1 LGFESNFYI
10 CKCVNYIYKLRF
22 KKMKKLKGIT
32 WNHTRGLLPMVATA
46 QRFTELNPGIE
57 ISWEKR
63 SLQEFADASIEDLAK
78 RFDLL
83 VIDHPW
89 TGFGADTKTILPLSD
104 YFSPEYIK
112 DQEINTVGCSYGSYV
127 FDNKLW
133 ALPIDAATP
142 VAAAR
147 LDILEKKGLKVP
159 QTYADLLALAK
170 KGLVAFAGIPVD
182 SLMTFYSYC
191 CSLGEPPF
199 LSKEKVISTEIGVK
213 ALQMHR
219 ELAQLMDS
227 ANFNRN
233 PIQVYEAMVNTDEIA
248 YCPFAYGYSNYSRIG
263 YSKNL
268 LHFYDLVQLNDFP
281 MISSLGGTGL
291 AVSSFSQHIPEALQ
305 YAEFTGSSQVQQ
317 NIFADN
323 GGQPGH
329 LQAWKSERINQLTHD
344 YFKNTLPALERAFLR
359 PRYSGHMYFQDHAGD
374 VVRDYL
380 LNGGNEIA
388 VLDEMNALYVKSL
401 NL

>member
-1 LGFESNFYI
+1 
-10 CKCVNYIYKLRF
+10 
-22 KKMKKLKGIT
+22 MKRLKGIT

-78 RFDLL
+78 RFDLM

-89 TGFGADTKTILPLSD
+89 TGFGAQTNVILPLSD
-104 YFSPEYIK
+104 HLSPAYIK
-112 DQEINTVGCSYGSYV
+112 DQEINTVGKSYGSYV
-127 FDNKLW
+127 FNNKLW

-142 VAAAR
+142 VASAR
-147 LDILEKKGLKVP
+147 IDLLEKQGLKVP
-159 QTYADLLALAK
+159 QTYDDLLALAK

-182 SLMTFYSYC
+182 VLMSFYSYC
-191 CSLGEPPF
+191 CSLGEAPF
-199 LSKEKVISTEIGVK
+199 QSEEQVISPETGKK
-213 ALQMHR
+213 ALQMFR
-219 ELAQLMDS
+219 ELAQLMDK

-233 PIQVYEAMVNTDEIA
+233 PIQVYEAMVNSDEIA
-248 YCPFAYGYSNYSRIG
+248 YCPFAYGYSNYSRTG

-268 LHFYDLVQLNDFP
+268 LHFYDLVRLNDQP

-291 AVSSFSQHIPEALQ
+291 AVSSFSEHIPEAIK
-305 YAEFTGSSQVQQ
+305 YAEFTASSQVQQ
-317 NIFADN
+317 TIFADN

-329 LQAWKSERINQLTHD
+329 LQAWKNDRINALTHD

-359 PRYSGHMYFQDHAGD
+359 PRYYGHMYFQDHAGD

-380 LNGGNEIA
+380 MNGGDENA
-388 VLDEMNALYVKSL
+388 VLEELNALYIKSL
-401 NL
+401 NLKA

>member
-1 LGFESNFYI
+1 
-10 CKCVNYIYKLRF
+10 
-22 KKMKKLKGIT
+22 MKRLKGIT

-46 QRFTELNPGIE
+46 QRFTELNPEIE

-63 SLQEFADASIEDLAK
+63 SLQEFADASIEDLSK

-89 TGFGADTKTILPLSD
+89 TGFGAQTNAILPLSD
-104 YFSPEYIK
+104 YLSTEYIK
-112 DQEINTVGCSYGSYV
+112 DQEINTVGQSYGSYV
-127 FDNKLW
+127 FGNKIW

-142 VAAAR
+142 VASAR

-159 QTYADLLALAK
+159 QTYDDLLVLAK

-182 SLMTFYSYC
+182 VLMSFYMYC
-191 CSLGEPPF
+191 CSLGEAPF
-199 LSKEKVISTEIGVK
+199 QSQEKVISMETGKK
-213 ALQMHR
+213 ALLLFR
-219 ELAQLMDS
+219 ELAQLIDV

-233 PIQVYEAMVNTDEIA
+233 PIQVYEAMVNSDEIA

-263 YSKNL
+263 YSQNL
-268 LHFYDLVQLNDFP
+268 LHFYDLVKLNDQP

-291 AVSSFSQHIPEALQ
+291 AVSSFSQNIPEAIK
-305 YAEFTGSSQVQQ
+305 YAEFTASSLIQQ

-329 LQAWKSERINQLTHD
+329 LQAWKSDRMNQLTHD

-380 LNGGNEIA
+380 MNGGDEES
-388 VLDEMNALYVKSL
+388 VLEELNALYVKSL
-401 NL
+401 NLRTT

>member
-1 LGFESNFYI
+1 
-10 CKCVNYIYKLRF
+10 
-22 KKMKKLKGIT
+22 MKKLKGIT

-46 QRFTELNPGIE
+46 QRFTELYPDVE

-89 TGFGADTKTILPLSD
+89 TGFGAATNTIVPLSD
-104 YFSPEYIK
+104 HFSSEYIK
-112 DQEINTVGCSYGSYV
+112 DQEINTVGKSYESYV
-127 FDNKLW
+127 FNNKLW

-147 LDILEKKGLKVP
+147 LDILEKNGLKVP
-159 QTYADLLALAK
+159 ETFEDLLALAK

-182 SLMTFYSYC
+182 SLMTFYSFC
-191 CSLGEPPF
+191 CSLDEAPF
-199 LSKEKVISTEIGVK
+199 QSQHKVISEETGIK

-219 ELAQLMDS
+219 ELAQLMDP

-268 LHFYDLVQLNDFP
+268 LHFYDLVKLNDQP

-291 AVSSFSQHIPEALQ
+291 AVSAFSENLPEALK

-329 LQAWKSERINQLTHD
+329 LQAWKSDRINAITHD

-380 LNGGNEIA
+380 MNGGDEKE
-388 VLDEMNALYVKSL
+388 VLAAMDALYVKSL
-401 NL
+401 NPETV

>member
-1 LGFESNFYI
+1 
-10 CKCVNYIYKLRF
+10 
-22 KKMKKLKGIT
+22 MKRLKGIT

-46 QRFTELNPGIE
+46 QRFTELNPRIE

-89 TGFGADTKTILPLSD
+89 TGFGAQTNAILPLSD
-104 YFSPEYIK
+104 YLSADYIK
-112 DQEINTVGCSYGSYV
+112 DQEINTVGRSYESYV
-127 FDNKLW
+127 FSNKLW

-147 LDILEKKGLKVP
+147 LDILEKHSFKVP
-159 QTYADLLALAK
+159 ETYNELLALAK

-182 SLMTFYSYC
+182 VLMSFYMYC
-191 CSLGEPPF
+191 CSLGEAPF
-199 LSKEKVISTEIGVK
+199 QFQEKVISMETGTK
-213 ALQMHR
+213 ALQLFR
-219 ELAQLMDS
+219 ELAQLIDP

-233 PIQVYEAMVNTDEIA
+233 PIQVYEAMVNSDEIA

-263 YSKNL
+263 YSQNL
-268 LHFYDLVQLNDFP
+268 LHFYDLVRLNDQP

-291 AVSSFSQHIPEALQ
+291 AISSFSQHIPEALK
-305 YAEFTGSSQVQQ
+305 YAEFTASSQVQQ

-329 LQAWKSERINQLTHD
+329 LQAWKSDRINQLTHH
-344 YFKNTLPALERAFLR
+344 YFKNTLPALQRAFLR

-380 LNGGNEIA
+380 MNGGNEELI
-388 VLDEMNALYVKSL
+388 LEGLNALYVKSL
-401 NL
+401 NLQAK

>member
-1 LGFESNFYI
+1 
-10 CKCVNYIYKLRF
+10 
-22 KKMKKLKGIT
+22 MKKLKGIT

-46 QRFTELNPGIE
+46 QRFTELNPEIE

-104 YFSPEYIK
+104 YLSAEYIK
-112 DQEINTVGCSYGSYV
+112 DQEINTVGKSYGSYV
-127 FDNKLW
+127 FHDKLW

-147 LDILEKKGLKVP
+147 LDILEKQGLKVP
-159 QTYADLLALAK
+159 QTYDDLLALAK
-170 KGLVAFAGIPVD
+170 KGLIAFAGIPVD
-182 SLMTFYSYC
+182 SLMTFYSFC
-191 CSLGEPPF
+191 CSLGKAPF
-199 LSKEKVISTEIGVK
+199 QSQEKVISEETGKK

-219 ELAQLMDS
+219 ELAQLMDP

-233 PIQVYEAMVNTDEIA
+233 PIQVYEAMVNSDEIA
-248 YCPFAYGYSNYSRIG
+248 YCPFAYGYSNYSRSG

-268 LHFYDLVQLNDFP
+268 LHFYDLVKLNDKP

-291 AVSSFSQHIPEALQ
+291 AVSSFSQYIPEAIK

-317 NIFADN
+317 NIFSDN

-329 LQAWKSERINQLTHD
+329 LQAWKNDRINGITHD

-380 LNGGNEIA
+380 MNGG
-388 VLDEMNALYVKSL
+388 DEEAALSAMNALYIKSL

>member
-1 LGFESNFYI
+1 
-10 CKCVNYIYKLRF
+10 
-22 KKMKKLKGIT
+22 MKKLKGIT
-32 WNHTRGLLPMVATA
+32 WNHTRGLLPMVATS
-46 QRFTELNPGIE
+46 QRFTELNPDIE

-89 TGFGADTKTILPLSD
+89 TGFGADTKAILPLSD
-104 YFSPEYIK
+104 YLSAEYIK
-112 DQEINTVGCSYGSYV
+112 DQKINTVGRSYGSYV
-127 FDNKLW
+127 FSDKLW

-142 VAAAR
+142 VASAR
-147 LDILEKKGLKVP
+147 LDILEKNDLKVP
-159 QTYADLLALAK
+159 ENYDNLLALAK

-182 SLMTFYSYC
+182 VLMSFYMYC
-191 CSLGEPPF
+191 CSLGEAPF
-199 LSKEKVISTEIGVK
+199 QSQEKVISKETGKK
-213 ALQMHR
+213 ALQMFR
-219 ELAQLMDS
+219 ELAQLIDP

-233 PIQVYEAMVNTDEIA
+233 PIQVYEAMVNSDEIA
-248 YCPFAYGYSNYSRIG
+248 YCPFAYGYSNYSRMG
-263 YSKNL
+263 YSQKL
-268 LHFYDLVQLNDFP
+268 LHFYDLVKLNDRP

-291 AVSSFSQHIPEALQ
+291 AVSSFSQHIPEAIQ

-329 LQAWKSERINQLTHD
+329 LQAWKSGRINGITHD

-380 LNGGNEIA
+380 MNGGNEEL
-388 VLDEMNALYVKSL
+388 VLEKMNELYVKSL
-401 NL
+401 KLQAQ

>member
-1 LGFESNFYI
+1 
-10 CKCVNYIYKLRF
+10 
-22 KKMKKLKGIT
+22 MKKLKGIT
-32 WNHTRGLLPMVATA
+32 WNHTRGILPMVATA
-46 QRFTELNPGIE
+46 QRFTELNPDVE

-63 SLQEFADASIEDLAK
+63 SLQDFADHNIEDLAR
-78 RFDLL
+78 RFDLM

-89 TGFGADTKTILPLSD
+89 TGFGAKTNTILPLSD
-104 YFSPEYIK
+104 YLSADYIQNQK
-112 DQEINTVGCSYGSYV
+112 ENTVGKSYESYV
-127 FDNKLW
+127 FGEKLW

-147 LDILEKKGLKVP
+147 LDILEEKGLSLP
-159 QTYADLLALAK
+159 QNFDDLLALAK
-170 KGLVAFAGIPVD
+170 KGLVAFAGIPID
-182 SLMTFYSYC
+182 SLMSFYMFC
-191 CSLGEPPF
+191 CSLGEAPF
-199 LSKEKVISTEIGVK
+199 QSEEQVISNEIGKK
-213 ALQMHR
+213 ALQLFR
-219 ELAQLMDS
+219 ELAQNI
-227 ANFNRN
+227 APENFDRN
-233 PIQVYEAMVNTDEIA
+233 PIKVYEAMVNTNDIA

-263 YSKNL
+263 YSQNL
-268 LHFYDLVQLNDFP
+268 LHFYDLVSLNGQN
-281 MISSLGGTGL
+281 MTSALGGTGL
-291 AVSSFSQHIPEALQ
+291 AVSAFSQHIPEAIK

-329 LQAWKSERINQLTHD
+329 LQAWKNERINGVTHD

-380 LNGGNEIA
+380 MNGGDEEL
-388 VLDEMNALYVKSL
+388 VLSAMDALYIKSL

>member
-1 LGFESNFYI
+1 
-10 CKCVNYIYKLRF
+10 
-22 KKMKKLKGIT
+22 MKKLKGIT

-46 QRFTELNPGIE
+46 QRFSELNPGIE

-63 SLQEFADASIEDLAK
+63 SLQEFADASIDDLAK
-78 RFDLL
+78 RFDLM

-89 TGFGADTKTILPLSD
+89 TGFGAQTNAILPLSNYLSSD
-104 YFSPEYIK
+104 YIK
-112 DQEINTVGCSYGSYV
+112 DQEINTVGSSYGSYV
-127 FDNKLW
+127 FSNKLW

-159 QTYADLLALAK
+159 ETYNDLLALAQ

-182 SLMTFYSYC
+182 VLMSFYMYC
-191 CSLGEPPF
+191 CSLGEAPF
-199 LSKEKVISTEIGVK
+199 QSQEKVISVETGKK
-213 ALQMHR
+213 ALQMFR
-219 ELAQLMDS
+219 ELAQLVDS

-263 YSKNL
+263 YSQNL
-268 LHFYDLVQLNDFP
+268 LHFYDLVRLNNKP

-291 AVSSFSQHIPEALQ
+291 AVSSYSQNIPEAIR
-305 YAEFTGSSQVQQ
+305 YAEFTASSQIQQ
-317 NIFADN
+317 SIFADN

-329 LQAWKSERINQLTHD
+329 LQAWKNDRINQLTHD

-359 PRYSGHMYFQDHAGD
+359 PRYAGHMHFQDNAGTII
-374 VVRDYL
+374 RNYL
-380 LNGGNEIA
+380 MNGGDEEIILKE
-388 VLDEMNALYVKSL
+388 LDALYVASL
-401 NL
+401 NI

>member
-1 LGFESNFYI
+1 
-10 CKCVNYIYKLRF
+10 
-22 KKMKKLKGIT
+22 MKKLKGIT

-46 QRFTELNPGIE
+46 QRFSELNPDIE

-89 TGFGADTKTILPLSD
+89 TGFGAANNTILPLSD
-104 YFSPEYIK
+104 YLSTEYIK
-112 DQEINTVGCSYGSYV
+112 DQETNTVGRSYGSYV
-127 FDNKLW
+127 FSDKLW

-142 VAAAR
+142 IAAAR
-147 LDILEKKGLKVP
+147 LDILEKQGLKVP
-159 QTYADLLALAK
+159 ETYDDLLALSK

-182 SLMTFYSYC
+182 SLMTFYSFC
-191 CSLGEPPF
+191 CSLGEAPF
-199 LSKEKVISTEIGVK
+199 QSQEKVISVTIGKK

-219 ELAQLMDS
+219 ELAQLIDP

-233 PIQVYEAMVNTDEIA
+233 PIQVYEAMINSDEIA
-248 YCPFAYGYSNYSRIG
+248 YCPFAYGYSNYSRTG
-263 YSKNL
+263 YGKNL
-268 LHFYDLVQLNDFP
+268 LHFYDLVKLNDQP

-291 AVSSFSQHIPEALQ
+291 AVSAFSQHISEAIK
-305 YAEFTGSSQVQQ
+305 YAEFTGSSPVQQ

-329 LQAWKSERINQLTHD
+329 LQAWKNERINGITHD

-359 PRYSGHMYFQDHAGD
+359 PRYAGHMFFQDHAGD

-380 LNGGNEIA
+380 MNGGNEED
-388 VLDEMNALYVKSL
+388 VLEKMNALYAKSL

>member
-1 LGFESNFYI
+1 
-10 CKCVNYIYKLRF
+10 
-22 KKMKKLKGIT
+22 MKKLKGIT
-32 WNHTRGLLPMVATA
+32 WNHTRGLLPMVATS
-46 QRFTELNPGIE
+46 QRFTELYPDVE

-89 TGFGADTKTILPLSD
+89 TGFGAATNTIVPLSD
-104 YFSPEYIK
+104 HFSAEYIK
-112 DQEINTVGCSYGSYV
+112 DQEVNTVGKSYESYV
-127 FDNKLW
+127 FNNKLW

-147 LDILEKKGLKVP
+147 LDILESKGLKVP
-159 QTYADLLALAK
+159 ETYEDLLALAK

-182 SLMTFYSYC
+182 SLMTFYSFC
-191 CSLGEPPF
+191 CSLGEAPF
-199 LSKEKVISTEIGVK
+199 QSQEKVISKETGIK

-219 ELAQLMDS
+219 ELAQLMDP

-233 PIQVYEAMVNTDEIA
+233 PIQVYEAMVNTDAIA

-268 LHFYDLVQLNDFP
+268 LHFYDLVKLNDQP

-291 AVSSFSQHIPEALQ
+291 AVSAFSQHLPEALK

-329 LQAWKSERINQLTHD
+329 LQAWKSERINGITHD

-359 PRYSGHMYFQDHAGD
+359 PRYAGHMYFQDHAGD

-380 LNGGNEIA
+380 MNGGDEKA
-388 VLDEMNALYVKSL
+388 VLAAMDALYVKSL
-401 NL
+401 NMETV

>member
-1 LGFESNFYI
+1 
-10 CKCVNYIYKLRF
+10 
-22 KKMKKLKGIT
+22 MKKLKGIT

-46 QRFTELNPGIE
+46 QRFTELYPDVE

-89 TGFGADTKTILPLSD
+89 TGFGAATNTIVPLSD
-104 YFSPEYIK
+104 HFSSEYIK
-112 DQEINTVGCSYGSYV
+112 DQEVNTVGKSYESYV
-127 FDNKLW
+127 FNNKLW

-147 LDILEKKGLKVP
+147 LDILEKNGLKVP
-159 QTYADLLALAK
+159 ETFEDLLALAK

-182 SLMTFYSYC
+182 SLMTFYSFC
-191 CSLGEPPF
+191 CSLGEAPF
-199 LSKEKVISTEIGVK
+199 QSQQKVISEETGIK

-268 LHFYDLVQLNDFP
+268 LHFYDLVKLNDQP

-291 AVSSFSQHIPEALQ
+291 AVSAFSKNLPEALK

-329 LQAWKSERINQLTHD
+329 LQAWKSDRINAITHD

-380 LNGGNEIA
+380 MNGGDEKE
-388 VLDEMNALYVKSL
+388 VLAAMDALYVKSL
-401 NL
+401 NPATV

>member
-1 LGFESNFYI
+1 
-10 CKCVNYIYKLRF
+10 
-22 KKMKKLKGIT
+22 MKRLKGIT
-32 WNHTRGLLPMVATA
+32 WNHTRGLLPMAATA

-89 TGFGADTKTILPLSD
+89 TGFGAQTNAILPLSD
-104 YFSPEYIK
+104 YLSPDYIK
-112 DQEINTVGCSYGSYV
+112 DQETNTVGRSYGSYV
-127 FDNKLW
+127 FGNKLW

-147 LDILEKKGLKVP
+147 LDILEQQELEVP

-182 SLMTFYSYC
+182 VLMSFYMYC
-191 CSLGEPPF
+191 CSLGEAPF
-199 LSKEKVISTEIGVK
+199 QSEEKVVSPETGKK
-213 ALQMHR
+213 ALQMFR
-219 ELAQLMDS
+219 ELAQLIDV

-263 YSKNL
+263 YSRKL
-268 LHFYDLVQLNDFP
+268 LHFYDLVSLNNQP

-291 AVSSFSQHIPEALQ
+291 AVSSFSEHIPEVIK
-305 YAEFTGSSQVQQ
+305 YAEFTASSQVQQ

-329 LQAWKSERINQLTHD
+329 LQAWKSDRINQLTHD

-380 LNGGNEIA
+380 MNGGNEDV
-388 VLDEMNALYVKSL
+388 VLDELNALYVKSL
-401 NL
+401 NLQTT

>member
-1 LGFESNFYI
+1 
-10 CKCVNYIYKLRF
+10 
-22 KKMKKLKGIT
+22 MKKLKGIT
-32 WNHTRGLLPMVATA
+32 WNHTRGLLPMVATS
-46 QRFTELNPGIE
+46 QRFTELNPDIE

-89 TGFGADTKTILPLSD
+89 TGFGADTKAILPLSD
-104 YFSPEYIK
+104 YLSAEYIK
-112 DQEINTVGCSYGSYV
+112 DQKINTVGRSYGSYV
-127 FDNKLW
+127 FSDKLW

-142 VAAAR
+142 VASAR
-147 LDILEKKGLKVP
+147 LDILEKNDLKVP
-159 QTYADLLALAK
+159 ENYDDLLALAK

-182 SLMTFYSYC
+182 VLMSFYMYC
-191 CSLGEPPF
+191 CSLGEAPF
-199 LSKEKVISTEIGVK
+199 QSQEKVISKETGKK
-213 ALQMHR
+213 ALQMFR
-219 ELAQLMDS
+219 ELAQLIDP

-233 PIQVYEAMVNTDEIA
+233 PIQVYEAMVNSDEIA
-248 YCPFAYGYSNYSRIG
+248 YCPFAYGYSNYSRMG
-263 YSKNL
+263 YSQKL
-268 LHFYDLVQLNDFP
+268 LHFYDLVKLNDRP

-291 AVSSFSQHIPEALQ
+291 AVSSFSQHIPEAIQ

-329 LQAWKSERINQLTHD
+329 LQAWKSGRINGITHD

-380 LNGGNEIA
+380 MNGGKEELVLEKMNE
-388 VLDEMNALYVKSL
+388 LYVKSL
-401 NL
+401 KLQAQ

>member
-1 LGFESNFYI
+1 
-10 CKCVNYIYKLRF
+10 
-22 KKMKKLKGIT
+22 MKKLKGIT
-32 WNHTRGLLPMVATA
+32 WNHTRGLLPMVATS

-78 RFDLL
+78 KFDLL

-89 TGFGADTKTILPLSD
+89 TGFGAHTNAILPLSD
-104 YFSPEYIK
+104 YLSAEYIK
-112 DQEINTVGCSYGSYV
+112 DQEINTVGKSYASYV
-127 FDNKLW
+127 FSDKLW

-142 VAAAR
+142 VASAR
-147 LDILEKKGLKVP
+147 LDILEKQGLTVP
-159 QTYADLLALAK
+159 QTYDELLALAK

-182 SLMTFYSYC
+182 VLMSFYMYC
-191 CSLGEPPF
+191 CSLGEAPF
-199 LSKEKVISTEIGVK
+199 QSQEKVISTETGTK
-213 ALQMHR
+213 ALQLFR
-219 ELAQLMDS
+219 ELAQLIDP

-233 PIQVYEAMVNTDEIA
+233 PIQVYEAMVNSDEIA
-248 YCPFAYGYSNYSRIG
+248 YCPFAYGYSNYSRTG

-268 LHFYDLVQLNDFP
+268 LHFYDLVKLNDQP

-291 AVSSFSQHIPEALQ
+291 AVSSFSQHIPEAIQ

-329 LQAWKSERINQLTHD
+329 LQAWKSDRINQLTHD

-380 LNGGNEIA
+380 MKGGNEES
-388 VLDEMNALYVKSL
+388 VLSAMNELYTKSL
-401 NL
+401 KLQTQ

>member
-1 LGFESNFYI
+1 MA
-10 CKCVNYIYKLRF
+10 V
-22 KKMKKLKGIT
+22 LKGIT

-46 QRFTELNPGIE
+46 QRFTELNPQIE
-57 ISWEKR
+57 ITWEKR

-78 RFDLL
+78 KFDLL

-89 TGFGADTKTILPLSD
+89 TGFGAHTNAILPLSD
-104 YFSPEYIK
+104 YLSQEYIK
-112 DQEINTVGCSYGSYV
+112 DQEINTVGHSYGSYV
-127 FDNKLW
+127 FHNKLW

-147 LDILEKKGLKVP
+147 LDILDKEGLKVP
-159 QTYADLLALAK
+159 ETYDELLILAK

-182 SLMTFYSYC
+182 VLMSFYMFC
-191 CSLGEPPF
+191 CSLNEAPF
-199 LSKEKVISTEIGVK
+199 QSEDKVVSKETGKK
-213 ALQMHR
+213 ALQMFR
-219 ELAQLMDS
+219 ELAQLIDP

-233 PIQVYEAMVNTDEIA
+233 PIQVYEAMVNSDQIA
-248 YCPFAYGYSNYSRIG
+248 YCPFAYGYSNYSRTG
-263 YSKNL
+263 YSRKL
-268 LHFYDLVQLNDFP
+268 LHFYDLVKLNNKS

-291 AVSSFSQHIPEALQ
+291 AVSSFSKNISEAIK
-305 YAEFTGSSQVQQ
+305 YAEFTGSSHVQQ

-329 LQAWKSERINQLTHD
+329 LQAWKSERINQLTHN

-374 VVRDYL
+374 VVREYL
-380 LNGGNEIA
+380 MNGGNEEQ
-388 VLDEMNALYVKSL
+388 VLEAMDTLYAKSL
-401 NL
+401 NLQTT

>member
-1 LGFESNFYI
+1 
-10 CKCVNYIYKLRF
+10 
-22 KKMKKLKGIT
+22 MKKLKGIT

-46 QRFTELNPGIE
+46 QRFTELNPDIE

-104 YFSPEYIK
+104 YLPAEYIK
-112 DQEINTVGCSYGSYV
+112 DQEINTVGKSYGSYV
-127 FDNKLW
+127 FHNKLW

-147 LDILEKKGLKVP
+147 LDILEKNELKVP
-159 QTYADLLALAK
+159 QTYDDLLALAK
-170 KGLVAFAGIPVD
+170 KGLIAFAGIPVD
-182 SLMTFYSYC
+182 SLMTFYSFC
-191 CSLGEPPF
+191 CSLGETPF
-199 LSKEKVISTEIGVK
+199 QSQEKVISVETGKK

-219 ELAQLMDS
+219 ELAQLMDP

-248 YCPFAYGYSNYSRIG
+248 YCPFAYGYSNYSRTG

-268 LHFYDLVQLNDFP
+268 LHFYDLVKLNDKP

-291 AVSSFSQHIPEALQ
+291 AVSSFSQHIPEAIK

-317 NIFADN
+317 NIFSDN

-329 LQAWKSERINQLTHD
+329 LQAWKNDRINGITHD

-380 LNGGNEIA
+380 MNGG
-388 VLDEMNALYVKSL
+388 DEKAALSAMDTHYIKSL

>member
-1 LGFESNFYI
+1 
-10 CKCVNYIYKLRF
+10 
-22 KKMKKLKGIT
+22 MKKLKGIT

-46 QRFTELNPGIE
+46 QRFTELYPDVE

-89 TGFGADTKTILPLSD
+89 TGFGAATNTIVPLSD
-104 YFSPEYIK
+104 HFSEEYIK
-112 DQEINTVGCSYGSYV
+112 DQEVNTVGKSYESYV
-127 FDNKLW
+127 FHNKLW

-147 LDILEKKGLKVP
+147 LDILEKNGLKVP
-159 QTYADLLALAK
+159 ETYEDLLALAK

-191 CSLGEPPF
+191 CSLGEAPF
-199 LSKEKVISTEIGVK
+199 QSQEKVISEEIGIK

-219 ELAQLMDS
+219 ELAQLMDP

-268 LHFYDLVQLNDFP
+268 LHFYDLVKLNDQP

-291 AVSSFSQHIPEALQ
+291 AVSSFSENLPEALK

-317 NIFADN
+317 NIFSDN

-329 LQAWKSERINQLTHD
+329 LQAWKSERINGITHD

-359 PRYSGHMYFQDHAGD
+359 PRYAGHMYFQDHAGD

-380 LNGGNEIA
+380 MNGGDEKA
-388 VLDEMNALYVKSL
+388 VLAAMDALYIKSL
-401 NL
+401 KNE

>member
-1 LGFESNFYI
+1 
-10 CKCVNYIYKLRF
+10 
-22 KKMKKLKGIT
+22 MKKLKGIT
-32 WNHTRGLLPMVATA
+32 WNHTRGLLPMVATS

-89 TGFGADTKTILPLSD
+89 TGFGAHTNAILPLSD
-104 YFSPEYIK
+104 YLSPKYIK
-112 DQEINTVGCSYGSYV
+112 DQEINTVGRSYGSYV
-127 FDNKLW
+127 FSNKLW

-142 VAAAR
+142 VASAR
-147 LDILEKKGLKVP
+147 LDILEKQGLKVP
-159 QTYADLLALAK
+159 ETYDDLLALAK

-182 SLMTFYSYC
+182 VLMSFYMYC
-191 CSLGEPPF
+191 CSLGEAPF
-199 LSKEKVISTEIGVK
+199 QSQEKVISVETGTK
-213 ALQMHR
+213 ALQLFR
-219 ELAQLMDS
+219 ELAQLIDS

-233 PIQVYEAMVNTDEIA
+233 PIQVYEAMVNSDEIA
-248 YCPFAYGYSNYSRIG
+248 YCPFAYGYSNYSRTG

-268 LHFYDLVQLNDFP
+268 LHFYDLVKLNDQQ

-291 AVSSFSQHIPEALQ
+291 AVSSFSQHIPEAIK

-329 LQAWKSERINQLTHD
+329 LQAWKSDRINQLTHD

-380 LNGGNEIA
+380 MKGGNEES
-388 VLDEMNALYVKSL
+388 VLAEMDALYVKSL
-401 NL
+401 NPETK

>member
-1 LGFESNFYI
+1 
-10 CKCVNYIYKLRF
+10 
-22 KKMKKLKGIT
+22 MKRLKGIT

-46 QRFTELNPGIE
+46 QRFTELNPGVE

-78 RFDLL
+78 RFDLM

-89 TGFGADTKTILPLSD
+89 TGFGAQTNVILPLSD
-104 YFSPEYIK
+104 HLSSAYIK
-112 DQEINTVGCSYGSYV
+112 DQEINTVGKSYGSYV
-127 FDNKLW
+127 FNNKLW

-142 VAAAR
+142 VASAR
-147 LDILEKKGLKVP
+147 VDLLEKQGLKVP
-159 QTYADLLALAK
+159 QTYDDLLALAK

-182 SLMTFYSYC
+182 VLMSFYSYC
-191 CSLGEPPF
+191 CSLGEAPF
-199 LSKEKVISTEIGVK
+199 QSEEQVISTETGKK
-213 ALQMHR
+213 ALQMFR
-219 ELAQLMDS
+219 ELAQLMDK

-233 PIQVYEAMVNTDEIA
+233 PIQVYEAMVNSDEIA
-248 YCPFAYGYSNYSRIG
+248 YCPFAYGYSNYSRTG

-268 LHFYDLVQLNDFP
+268 LHFYDLVCLNDQP

-291 AVSSFSQHIPEALQ
+291 AVSAFSEHIPEAIK

-317 NIFADN
+317 TIFADN

-329 LQAWKSERINQLTHD
+329 LQAWKNNRINALTHD

-359 PRYSGHMYFQDHAGD
+359 PRYYGHMYFQDHAGD
-374 VVRDYL
+374 VVREYL
-380 LNGGNEIA
+380 MNGGDENA
-388 VLDEMNALYVKSL
+388 VLEELNALYKKSL
-401 NL
+401 NLKA

>member
-1 LGFESNFYI
+1 
-10 CKCVNYIYKLRF
+10 
-22 KKMKKLKGIT
+22 MTKLKGIT

-46 QRFTELNPGIE
+46 QRFTELNPEIE

-89 TGFGADTKTILPLSD
+89 TGFGADTNAILPLSD
-104 YFSPEYIK
+104 YLSLEYIK
-112 DQEINTVGCSYGSYV
+112 DQEINTVGRSYGSYV
-127 FDNKLW
+127 FHNKLW

-147 LDILEKKGLKVP
+147 LDILEKQGLKIP
-159 QTYADLLALAK
+159 QTYDDLLALAK

-182 SLMTFYSYC
+182 SLMTFYSFC
-191 CSLGEPPF
+191 CSLGEDPF
-199 LSKEKVISTEIGVK
+199 QSQEKVISPAIGIK

-219 ELAQLMDS
+219 ELAQLMDP

-233 PIQVYEAMVNTDEIA
+233 PIQVYEAMVNSDEIA

-263 YSKNL
+263 YSQNL
-268 LHFYDLVQLNDFP
+268 LHFYDLVKLNNQP

-291 AVSSFSQHIPEALQ
+291 AVSSFSKHIPEAIK
-305 YAEFTGSSQVQQ
+305 YAEFTGSSHVQQ

-329 LQAWKSERINQLTHD
+329 FQAWNSDRINQLTHD

-380 LNGGNEIA
+380 INGGNEES
-388 VLDEMNALYVKSL
+388 VLSAMDALYIKSL

>member
-1 LGFESNFYI
+1 
-10 CKCVNYIYKLRF
+10 
-22 KKMKKLKGIT
+22 MKKLKGIT

-46 QRFTELNPGIE
+46 QRFTELNPDIE

-89 TGFGADTKTILPLSD
+89 TGFGAYTKTILPLSD
-104 YFSPEYIK
+104 HLSAEYIK
-112 DQEINTVGCSYGSYV
+112 DQEINTVGKSYGSYV
-127 FDNKLW
+127 FHNKLW

-147 LDILEKKGLKVP
+147 LDILEKQELKVP
-159 QTYADLLALAK
+159 QTYDDLLALAK

-182 SLMTFYSYC
+182 SLMTFYSFC
-191 CSLGEPPF
+191 CSLGEAPF
-199 LSKEKVISTEIGVK
+199 QSQEKVISVETGKK

-219 ELAQLMDS
+219 ELAQLMDP

-248 YCPFAYGYSNYSRIG
+248 YCPFAYGYSNYSRSG

-268 LHFYDLVQLNDFP
+268 LHFYDLVKLNDKP

-291 AVSSFSQHIPEALQ
+291 AVSSFSQHITEAIK

-317 NIFADN
+317 NIFSDN

-329 LQAWKSERINQLTHD
+329 LQAWKNDRINGITHD

-380 LNGGNEIA
+380 MNAGNEEQ
-388 VLDEMNALYVKSL
+388 VLQVMDALYVKSL

>member
-1 LGFESNFYI
+1 
-10 CKCVNYIYKLRF
+10 
-22 KKMKKLKGIT
+22 MKKLKGIT

-46 QRFTELNPGIE
+46 QRFTELHPDIE

-78 RFDLL
+78 KFDLL

-89 TGFGADTKTILPLSD
+89 TGFGADTKAILPLSD
-104 YFSPEYIK
+104 YLSAEYIK
-112 DQEINTVGCSYGSYV
+112 DQEINTVGKSYGSYV
-127 FDNKLW
+127 FSDKLW

-147 LDILEKKGLKVP
+147 LDILEKQGLKVP
-159 QTYADLLALAK
+159 QTYDDLLALAK

-182 SLMTFYSYC
+182 VLMSFYMYC
-191 CSLGEPPF
+191 CSLGEAPF
-199 LSKEKVISTEIGVK
+199 QSQEKVISLETGTK
-213 ALQMHR
+213 ALKMFR
-219 ELAQLMDS
+219 ELAQLIDP

-233 PIQVYEAMVNTDEIA
+233 PIQVYEAMVHSDAIA
-248 YCPFAYGYSNYSRIG
+248 YCPFAYGYSNYSRTG
-263 YSKNL
+263 YSQNL
-268 LHFYDLVQLNDFP
+268 LHFYDLVKLNNQP

-291 AVSSFSQHIPEALQ
+291 AVSSFSQHIPEAIQ

-329 LQAWKSERINQLTHD
+329 LQAWKSERINGITHD
-344 YFKNTLPALERAFLR
+344 YFKNTLPTLERAFLR

-380 LNGGNEIA
+380 MNGGNEA
-388 VLDEMNALYVKSL
+388 SVLAEMNALYTKSL
-401 NL
+401 NLQTK

>member
-1 LGFESNFYI
+1 
-10 CKCVNYIYKLRF
+10 
-22 KKMKKLKGIT
+22 MTKLKGIT

-104 YFSPEYIK
+104 HLSAEYIK
-112 DQEINTVGCSYGSYV
+112 DQEINTVGKSYGSYV
-127 FDNKLW
+127 FHNKLW

-147 LDILEKKGLKVP
+147 LDILEEKGLKVP
-159 QTYADLLALAK
+159 QTYNDLLALAN

-182 SLMTFYSYC
+182 SLMTFYSFC
-191 CSLGEPPF
+191 CSLGEEPF
-199 LSKEKVISTEIGVK
+199 QSQEKVISVETGKK

-219 ELAQLMDS
+219 ELAQLMDP

-233 PIQVYEAMVNTDEIA
+233 PIQVYEAMVNSDEIA

-268 LHFYDLVQLNDFP
+268 LHFYDLIKLNDQP

-291 AVSSFSQHIPEALQ
+291 AVSSFSQHIPEAIK
-305 YAEFTGSSQVQQ
+305 YAEFTGSSHVQQ

-329 LQAWKSERINQLTHD
+329 LQAWKSDRINGVTHD
-344 YFKNTLPALERAFLR
+344 YFKNTLPALQRAFLR

-374 VVRDYL
+374 FVRDYL
-380 LNGGNEIA
+380 MNGGNEEQILE
-388 VLDEMNALYVKSL
+388 VMNALYIKSL

>member
-1 LGFESNFYI
+1 
-10 CKCVNYIYKLRF
+10 
-22 KKMKKLKGIT
+22 MKKLKGIT
-32 WNHTRGLLPMVATA
+32 WNHTRGLLPMVATS
-46 QRFTELNPGIE
+46 QRFSELNPNIE

-63 SLQEFADASIEDLAK
+63 SLQEFADASIDDLAK

-89 TGFGADTKTILPLSD
+89 TGFGAQTNAILPLSD
-104 YFSPEYIK
+104 YLSMEYIK
-112 DQEINTVGCSYGSYV
+112 DQEMNTVGRSYGSYV
-127 FDNKLW
+127 FHNKLW

-142 VAAAR
+142 VASAR
-147 LDILEKKGLKVP
+147 LDLLEKNGLKVP
-159 QTYADLLALAK
+159 QKYNDVLALAK

-182 SLMTFYSYC
+182 VLMSFYMYC
-191 CSLGEPPF
+191 CSLGENPF
-199 LSKEKVISTEIGVK
+199 QSQEIVISKETGKK
-213 ALQMHR
+213 ALQLFR
-219 ELAQLMDS
+219 ELAQLIDP

-233 PIQVYEAMVNTDEIA
+233 PIQVYEAMVNSDEIA

-263 YSKNL
+263 YSQKL
-268 LHFYDLVQLNDFP
+268 LHFYDLVQLNNEP

-291 AVSSFSQHIPEALQ
+291 AVSSFGQHIPEALK

-317 NIFADN
+317 TIFADN

-329 LQAWKSERINQLTHD
+329 FQAWKSDRINQLTHD

-374 VVRDYL
+374 VVRNYL
-380 LNGGNEIA
+380 INGGNEDA
-388 VLDEMNALYVKSL
+388 VLDELNALYIKSL
-401 NL
+401 NLKTA

>member
-1 LGFESNFYI
+1 
-10 CKCVNYIYKLRF
+10 
-22 KKMKKLKGIT
+22 MTKLKGIT

-89 TGFGADTKTILPLSD
+89 TGFGAYTKTILPLSD
-104 YFSPEYIK
+104 HLSAEYIK
-112 DQEINTVGCSYGSYV
+112 DQEINTVGKSYGSYV
-127 FDNKLW
+127 FHNKLW

-147 LDILEKKGLKVP
+147 LDILEQKELKVP
-159 QTYADLLALAK
+159 QTYDDLLALAK

-182 SLMTFYSYC
+182 SLMTFYSFC
-191 CSLGEPPF
+191 CSLGEDPF
-199 LSKEKVISTEIGVK
+199 QSQEKVISVETGKK

-219 ELAQLMDS
+219 ELAQLMDP

-233 PIQVYEAMVNTDEIA
+233 PIQVYEAMVNSDEIA
-248 YCPFAYGYSNYSRIG
+248 YCPFAYGYSNYSRTG

-268 LHFYDLVQLNDFP
+268 LHFYDLVKLNDQP

-291 AVSSFSQHIPEALQ
+291 AVSSFSQHIPEAIK

-329 LQAWKSERINQLTHD
+329 LQAWKSDRINGITHD

-380 LNGGNEIA
+380 MNGGDEEL
-388 VLDEMNALYVKSL
+388 VLSAMDALYIKSL

>member
-1 LGFESNFYI
+1 
-10 CKCVNYIYKLRF
+10 
-22 KKMKKLKGIT
+22 MKKLKGIT
-32 WNHTRGLLPMVATA
+32 WNHTRGLLPMVATS
-46 QRFTELNPGIE
+46 QRFTELNPNIE

-89 TGFGADTKTILPLSD
+89 TGFGADTKAILPLSD
-104 YFSPEYIK
+104 YLSAEYIK
-112 DQEINTVGCSYGSYV
+112 DQEINTVGKSYGSYV
-127 FDNKLW
+127 FSDKLW

-147 LDILEKKGLKVP
+147 LDILEKQGLKVP
-159 QTYADLLALAK
+159 QTYDDLLALAK

-182 SLMTFYSYC
+182 VLMSFYMYC
-191 CSLGEPPF
+191 CSLGEAPF
-199 LSKEKVISTEIGVK
+199 QSQEKVISLETGTK
-213 ALQMHR
+213 ALQMFR
-219 ELAQLMDS
+219 ELAQLIDP

-233 PIQVYEAMVNTDEIA
+233 PIQVYEAMVNSDAIA

-268 LHFYDLVQLNDFP
+268 LHFYDLVKLNNNL

-291 AVSSFSQHIPEALQ
+291 AVSSFSQHIPEAIQ

-317 NIFADN
+317 NIFSDN

-329 LQAWKSERINQLTHD
+329 LQAWKSDRINSITHD
-344 YFKNTLPALERAFLR
+344 YFKNTLPSLERAFLR

-374 VVRDYL
+374 LVRDYL
-380 LNGGNEIA
+380 MNGGNEA
-388 VLDEMNALYVKSL
+388 SVLAEMNALYTKSL
-401 NL
+401 NLQAK

>member
-1 LGFESNFYI
+1 
-10 CKCVNYIYKLRF
+10 
-22 KKMKKLKGIT
+22 MKKLKGIT
-32 WNHTRGLLPMVATA
+32 WNHTRGLLPMVATS
-46 QRFTELNPGIE
+46 QRFTELYPDVE

-89 TGFGADTKTILPLSD
+89 TGFGAATNTIVPLSD
-104 YFSPEYIK
+104 HFSSEYIK
-112 DQEINTVGCSYGSYV
+112 DQEVNTVGKSYESYV
-127 FDNKLW
+127 FNNKLW

-147 LDILEKKGLKVP
+147 LDILEKNGFKVP
-159 QTYADLLALAK
+159 ETYEDLLALAK

-182 SLMTFYSYC
+182 SLMTFYSFC
-191 CSLGEPPF
+191 CSLGEAPF
-199 LSKEKVISTEIGVK
+199 LSQETVISKETGIK

-219 ELAQLMDS
+219 ELAQLMDP

-233 PIQVYEAMVNTDEIA
+233 PIQVYEAMVNTDAIA

-268 LHFYDLVQLNDFP
+268 LHFYDLVKLNDQP

-291 AVSSFSQHIPEALQ
+291 AVSSFSANLPEALK
-305 YAEFTGSSQVQQ
+305 YAEFTGSSHVQQ

-329 LQAWKSERINQLTHD
+329 LQAWKSERINGITHD

-380 LNGGNEIA
+380 MNGGDEVA
-388 VLDEMNALYVKSL
+388 VLEAMDALYVKSL
-401 NL
+401 NVETV

>member
-1 LGFESNFYI
+1 
-10 CKCVNYIYKLRF
+10 
-22 KKMKKLKGIT
+22 MKRLKGIT

-46 QRFTELNPGIE
+46 QRFTELNPGVE

-78 RFDLL
+78 RFDLM

-89 TGFGADTKTILPLSD
+89 TGFGAQTNVILPLSD
-104 YFSPEYIK
+104 HLSSAYIK
-112 DQEINTVGCSYGSYV
+112 DQEINTVGKSYGSYV
-127 FDNKLW
+127 FNNKLW

-142 VAAAR
+142 VASAR
-147 LDILEKKGLKVP
+147 VDILEKRGLKVP
-159 QTYADLLALAK
+159 QTYDDLLALAK

-182 SLMTFYSYC
+182 VLMSFYSYC
-191 CSLGEPPF
+191 CSLGEAPF
-199 LSKEKVISTEIGVK
+199 QSEEQVICPETGKK
-213 ALQMHR
+213 ALQMFR
-219 ELAQLMDS
+219 ELAQLMDK

-233 PIQVYEAMVNTDEIA
+233 PIQVYEAMVNSDEIA
-248 YCPFAYGYSNYSRIG
+248 YCPFAYGYSNYSRTG

-268 LHFYDLVQLNDFP
+268 LHFYDLVRLNDQP

-291 AVSSFSQHIPEALQ
+291 AVSSFSEHIPEAIK

-317 NIFADN
+317 TIFADN

-329 LQAWKSERINQLTHD
+329 LQAWKNERINALTHD

-359 PRYSGHMYFQDHAGD
+359 PRYYGHMYFQDHAGD
-374 VVRDYL
+374 VVREYL
-380 LNGGNEIA
+380 MNGGDENA
-388 VLDEMNALYVKSL
+388 VLEELNALYKKSL
-401 NL
+401 NLKA

>member
-1 LGFESNFYI
+1 
-10 CKCVNYIYKLRF
+10 
-22 KKMKKLKGIT
+22 MKALKGIT

-63 SLQEFADASIEDLAK
+63 SLQEFADASIEELAK

-89 TGFGADTKTILPLSD
+89 TGFGAQTNAILPLSD
-104 YFSPEYIK
+104 YLSAEYIK
-112 DQEINTVGCSYGSYV
+112 DQEINTVGRSYGSYV
-127 FDNKLW
+127 FSNKLW

-147 LDILEKKGLKVP
+147 LDILEKQGLKVP

-182 SLMTFYSYC
+182 VLMSFYMYC
-191 CSLGEPPF
+191 CSLGEAPF
-199 LSKEKVISTEIGVK
+199 QSEEKVISPETGKK
-213 ALQMHR
+213 ALRMFR
-219 ELAQLMDS
+219 ELAQLIDV

-233 PIQVYEAMVNTDEIA
+233 PIQVYEAMVNSDEIA

-263 YSKNL
+263 YSRKL
-268 LHFYDLVQLNDFP
+268 LHFYDLVSLNNQP

-291 AVSSFSQHIPEALQ
+291 AVSSFSKHIPEAIK
-305 YAEFTGSSQVQQ
+305 YAEFTASSQVQQ
-317 NIFADN
+317 NIFSDN

-329 LQAWKSERINQLTHD
+329 LQAWKSDRINQLTHD

-374 VVRDYL
+374 VIRDYL
-380 LNGGNEIA
+380 MNGGNEDV
-388 VLDEMNALYVKSL
+388 VLEELNALYVKSL
-401 NL
+401 NLQTT

>member
-1 LGFESNFYI
+1 
-10 CKCVNYIYKLRF
+10 
-22 KKMKKLKGIT
+22 
-32 WNHTRGLLPMVATA
+32 MVATS

-57 ISWEKR
+57 ITWEKR

-89 TGFGADTKTILPLSD
+89 TGFGAHTNAILSLSD
-104 YFSPEYIK
+104 YLSPEYIK
-112 DQEINTVGCSYGSYV
+112 DQEINTVGHSYGSYV
-127 FDNKLW
+127 FSDKLW

-142 VAAAR
+142 VASAR
-147 LDILEKKGLKVP
+147 LDILEKQGLKVP
-159 QTYADLLALAK
+159 QTYAELLALAK

-182 SLMTFYSYC
+182 VLMSFYMYC
-191 CSLGEPPF
+191 CSLGEAPF
-199 LSKEKVISTEIGVK
+199 QSQQKVISVATGTK
-213 ALQMHR
+213 ALQLFR
-219 ELAQLMDS
+219 ELAQLIDP

-233 PIQVYEAMVNTDEIA
+233 PIQVYEAMVNSDEIA

-263 YSKNL
+263 YSQNL
-268 LHFYDLVQLNDFP
+268 LHFYDLVKLNDQP

-291 AVSSFSQHIPEALQ
+291 AVSFFGQHIPEAIK
-305 YAEFTGSSQVQQ
+305 YTEFTGSSQVQQ

-329 LQAWKSERINQLTHD
+329 LQAWKSDRINGITHD

-359 PRYSGHMYFQDHAGD
+359 PRYSGHMYFQDHASD
-374 VVRDYL
+374 IVRDYL
-380 LNGGNEIA
+380 INGGNEES
-388 VLDEMNALYVKSL
+388 VLSAMNVLYVKSL
-401 NL
+401 KLQAQ